1 MDADYPKYQVD
12 YPFQITAF
20 RSLYEHQWDKN
31 HLFLGE
37 IHNFWEFTCVLE
49 GEAES
54 VKGTKVFY
62 LRPGNLLCF
71 PPMVFHSSRSLGSNC
86 HNLNFTFEITG
97 VMPAVIS
104 EGIFHLSP
112 IEINE
117 LTAIFGRLHQAYMQ
131 EHVDADLGA
140 EATAALTSFIIRL
153 SRQHKPHNKLSK
165 SHSSILYQKIVESMQ
180 ELLYENISIQE
191 LASRNGVSTTTIK
204 DLFRT
209 YAGMGPKKYYADMR
223 GIEVLRLL
231 EEGME
236 IQQITEMLNYS
247 STSYFSNSFK
257 KQFGMPP
264 GQFRKKQIIKIE
276 NKNPGIE

>member
-1 MDADYPKYQVD
+1 MDGNYARHQVIQ
-12 YPFQITAF
+12 PFQIVAF
-20 RSLYEHQWDKN
+20 RSLYEHHWDKN
-31 HLFLGE
+31 HFFLGE
-37 IHNFWEFTCVLE
+37 AHNFWEFTCVLE

-54 VKGTKVFY
+54 VNGTKVFH

-86 HNLNFTFEITG
+86 YNLNFAFEITG
-97 VMPAVIS
+97 TMPAVIS

-117 LTAIFGRLHQAYMQ
+117 LTAIFGRLCQAYMR
-131 EHVDADLGA
+131 ETVDADLGA
-140 EATAALTSFIIRL
+140 EATNALTSFIIRL
-153 SRQHKPHNKLSK
+153 SRQHKPHNKFSK
-165 SHSSILYQKIVESMQ
+165 SHSSMLYQKIVESMQ
-180 ELLYENISIQE
+180 EMLYENISIQE
-191 LASRNGVSTTTIK
+191 LATRNGVSTTTIK

-209 YAGMGPKKYYADMR
+209 YAGMGPKKYYSDMR

-231 EEGME
+231 EEGIE

-247 STSYFSNSFK
+247 SPSYFSNSFK

-264 GQFRKKQIIKIE
+264 GQFRKKQLQSIE
-276 NKNPGIE
+276 R